1 MITNK
6 KTVMQKDQDNDATN
20 KMVQRLIFTVNC
32 K

>member
-1 MITNK
+1 MHK
-6 KTVMQKDQDNDATN
+6 GQDNDATN